1 MKKIRFKYYLQFN
14 LLALTA
20 FMLMACD
27 NAAHDENAFAIED
40 YQGKWLVLNYW
51 AEWCAPCIEEIPE
64 LNHLQKQFADQ
75 LVVAGVNF
83 DRLQGEALGK
93 LVRAMSIEY
102 LNIENDPAD
111 ALRLARPAALPT
123 TYIFN
128 PQGQLA
134 AKLVGPQTVESILE
148 MTDIT
153 R

>member
-1 MKKIRFKYYLQFN
+1 MKIIRFKYCLQFN

-20 FMLMACD
+20 FMLLACD
-27 NAAHDENAFAIED
+27 NAANNDNAFAIED
-40 YQGKWLVLNYW
+40 YQGKWLILNYW

-83 DRLQGEALGK
+83 DRLQGEALNK